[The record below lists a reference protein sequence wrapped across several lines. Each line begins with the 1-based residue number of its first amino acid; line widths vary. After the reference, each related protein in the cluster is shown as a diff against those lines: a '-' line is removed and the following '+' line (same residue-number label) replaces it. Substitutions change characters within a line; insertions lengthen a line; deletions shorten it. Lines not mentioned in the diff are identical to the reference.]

1 MTKSPSEE
9 NINWNHPKSSPVSY
23 DVHPGFKF
31 PNYHQINMLTF
42 ILRHQ
47 LHNQTQ
53 ISADSVLAQ
62 PFATHHECKYGKM
75 AKQMEDMDGSE
86 NKQRVEG

>member
-1 MTKSPSEE
+1 
-9 NINWNHPKSSPVSY
+9 
-23 DVHPGFKF
+23 
-31 PNYHQINMLTF
+31 MLTF

-53 ISADSVLAQ
+53 ISADSALAQ

-75 AKQMEDMDGSE
+75 AKQMEDVDGSE